1 MDNPLYGQTPVPSI
15 ANTRE
20 SENLSNLAT
29 SEIADNRFSS
39 LSITATP
46 SPCNKPLDDPNYD
59 IIPAEEGAYNVLP
72 PLSEKAAVLS
82 IASSTL
88 RSEADPNFSAMSFN
102 LGESLNS
109 CNKPL
114 YEPDYD
120 VIQAEEGTY
129 KIPPP
134 PILAVPL
141 ITYNIPRSNSLKSN
155 GHRFSTYSDPLHTE
169 RRRSASTLPGML
181 RSESFKHQYR
191 HQPSALASNTLRSES
206 AYSNA
211 IAFSNASS
219 STTLQSQHNHSNLRS
234 VASNPLRREDIDTPR
249 PSSSFR
255 RERGRSSTLS
265 SEACNSF
272 TAMSVRELPTPP
284 LDDHE
289 YDNIPGE
296 AAYDVLPPPVPPHK
310 GYRSYDI
317 PRKAL

>member
-1 MDNPLYGQTPVPSI
+1 M
-15 ANTRE
+15 
-20 SENLSNLAT
+20 SEL
-29 SEIADNRFSS
+29 ADNRFSS

-59 IIPAEEGAYNVLP
+59 IIPAEEGAYNALA

-88 RSEADPNFSAMSFN
+88 RSEADPNFSAFSLN

-114 YEPDYD
+114 HEPDYD

-129 KIPPP
+129 KVPPP

-141 ITYNIPRSNSLKSN
+141 VTYNIPRSSSLRSN
-155 GHRFSTYSDPLHTE
+155 GMHRFSTYSDPFHTE
-169 RRRSASTLPGML
+169 RRRSASTLPGVL
-181 RSESFKHQYR
+181 RSESFKHQSR

-206 AYSNA
+206 AYSNV
-211 IAFSNASS
+211 S
-219 STTLQSQHNHSNLRS
+219 STTLQSQHSHSNLQS
-234 VASNPLRREDIDTPR
+234 VASNTLRRESAYSNVSSTTLQSQHSHSNLQSVASNTFRREDINTPYSTVR
-249 PSSSFR
+249 C
-255 RERGRSSTLS
+255 ERGRSSTLS

-272 TAMSVRELPTPP
+272 TAMSERELPTPP
-284 LDDHE
+284 LDNHE

-296 AAYDVLPPPVPPHK
+296 GAYDVLPPPVPPHK
-310 GYRSYDI
+310 GYQSYDI